1 MRFFILVFVILPAL
15 EIGVFLLS
23 GKTIGVWNTVLII
36 IFTGILGAFLTKR
49 QGLEVMRKAQ
59 DAVRAGYP
67 PDDVLLDGI
76 CIFLGGSLLISPGFI
91 TDCLGLILLLP
102 PTRKLIK
109 PLLIK
114 WFQRWIDKR
123 TIYID

>member
-59 DAVRAGYP
+59 DAVVPA
-67 PDDVLLDGI
+67 
-76 CIFLGGSLLISPGFI
+76 
-91 TDCLGLILLLP
+91 ILP
-102 PTRKLIK
+102 VM
-109 PLLIK
+109 
-114 WFQRWIDKR
+114 F
-123 TIYID
+123 Y

>member
-1 MRFFILVFVILPAL
+1 MRFFILVFIILPAL

-67 PDDVLLDGI
+67 PGDV
-76 CIFLGGSLLISPGFI
+76 
-91 TDCLGLILLLP
+91 
-102 PTRKLIK
+102 
-109 PLLIK
+109 
-114 WFQRWIDKR
+114 
-123 TIYID
+123 Y